1 MIVQSPLLEE
11 LGLKINNHDICRID
25 IAAPVLKEVT
35 LEVDIAKGFSLS
47 FLAPMVKKLR
57 WGCSYSYV
65 SVGFGQIWRLLSI
78 KEREL
83 DDFHVISL
91 IIMSSA
97 NVRVLLCYVSLPNIY
112 TEIIYLIIC
121 SQMVFFM

>member
-1 MIVQSPLLEE
+1 M
-11 LGLKINNHDICRID
+11 
-25 IAAPVLKEVT
+25 
-35 LEVDIAKGFSLS
+35 
-47 FLAPMVKKLR
+47 
-57 WGCSYSYV
+57 GCSYSYV

-83 DDFHVISL
+83 DDFHVVSL